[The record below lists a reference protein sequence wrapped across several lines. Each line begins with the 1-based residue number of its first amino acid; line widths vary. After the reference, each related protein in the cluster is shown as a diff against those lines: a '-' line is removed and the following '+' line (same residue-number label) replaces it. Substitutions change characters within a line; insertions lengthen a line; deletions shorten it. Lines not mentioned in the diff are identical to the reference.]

1 MSVGLIIVFTMGA
14 IMLIIGFWTSKLV
27 KTSDDYYVGGRNLG
41 ALVTISTQCAT
52 FVGGGMTLGWIGM
65 GFRYGAASAWYGAPQ
80 ALGFFFMA
88 AVMVTAMRHSGSFT
102 SLPDWFDNMYQHK
115 GLSIISAL
123 VCLIVPVTWV
133 TAQTTAAARML
144 ETVGVPYLVG
154 VLVIGGIVILYSTVG
169 GYLAVVYTDTLQWL
183 LLLAIFTCTVPFA
196 IIEAGGLG
204 NVIANTPAYMSQPMH
219 VEGMPSYTIPLWIIS
234 GLVSGMGLQSSYQR
248 IYSART
254 DKIAKQG
261 LVITGVATI
270 FFAILTSFVGRA
282 VYSLGAP
289 ADLVNDKVWPW
300 FLNNYMPSWIAVI
313 YTVCIM
319 MATMSTADS
328 MLNSIS
334 LTITHDLYSKYIN
347 PKADDKK
354 VLKVGIIVS
363 GIFGVLALY
372 WATAGS
378 WMIALFGMSYTLGAG
393 PLAGAVITAALLK
406 KKANPKC
413 IMAGLILGAVTG
425 FITLKVPSLA
435 SVPAGGAV
443 FSFAMSLL
451 VCMAGSYIFKSKTN
465 ITEEIAAK

>member
-1 MSVGLIIVFTMGA
+1 MSLGIIVVLALGT
-14 IMLIIGFWTSKLV
+14 IMLIVGMWTSKKI

-65 GFRYGAASAWYGAPQ
+65 GFRYGASSAWYGAPQ
-80 ALGFFFMA
+80 AFGFFFMA
-88 AVMVTAMRHSGSFT
+88 LVMVKAMRSTGDFV
-102 SLPDWFDNMYQHK
+102 SLPDWFDNMYNHK

-123 VCLIVPVTWV
+123 VCLIVPITWV

-154 VLVIGGIVILYSTVG
+154 VLVVGGIVILYSTFG

-183 LLLAIFTCTVPFA
+183 LLLAIFACTVPFA
-196 IIEAGGLG
+196 FIYAGGLG
-204 NVIANTPAYMSQPMH
+204 NIIANTPAYMSQPFH
-219 VEGMPSYTIPLWIIS
+219 VEGMPPYTIPLWIIA

-254 DKIAKQG
+254 DKVAKQG
-261 LVITGVATI
+261 LVITGIATI
-270 FFAILTSFVGRA
+270 FFAVVTSFIGRA
-282 VYSLGAP
+282 VFSLGAP

-300 FLNNYMPSWIAVI
+300 FLNNYMPSWVAVV

-354 VLKVGIIVS
+354 VLKIGIIVS
-363 GIFGVLALY
+363 GIFGIMALY

-393 PLAGAVITAALLK
+393 PLAGAVITAALMK

-413 IMAGLILGAVTG
+413 IMAGLIMGAVTG
-425 FITLKVPSLA
+425 FITLKIPALA

-443 FSFAMSLL
+443 FSFAMSIL
-451 VCMAGSYIFKSKTN
+451 VCMGGSYVFKSNTDASQ
-465 ITEEIAAK
+465 EIAAK